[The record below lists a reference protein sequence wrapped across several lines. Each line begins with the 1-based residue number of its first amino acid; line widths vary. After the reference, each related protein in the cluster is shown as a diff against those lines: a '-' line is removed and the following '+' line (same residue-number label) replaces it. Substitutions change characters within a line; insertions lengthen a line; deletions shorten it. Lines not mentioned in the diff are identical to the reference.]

1 MGDSSHNLSEFLGL
15 SLITEKGEK
24 ETKWKITMFIS
35 LGGANPESEDGNMDL
50 IFGKILPSVTN

>member
-1 MGDSSHNLSEFLGL
+1 
-15 SLITEKGEK
+15 
-24 ETKWKITMFIS
+24 MFIS